1 MHAPHA
7 AEAAS
12 AVSQRNQWRKKNMAK
27 RSGAG
32 VGRTLSVTAVLVALG
47 LMTTGGAMAADKGSQ
62 PRDDTVAHVYCPTE
76 GAPDVRKCGDSNER
90 GHDLHVNA
98 RQHETP
104 TEPEP
109 NDAGAR
115 GAKRR

>member
-1 MHAPHA
+1 
-7 AEAAS
+7 
-12 AVSQRNQWRKKNMAK
+12 MAK

-32 VGRTLSVTAVLVALG
+32 VGRILSVTAVLVALG
-47 LMTTGGAMAADKGSQ
+47 LMTTGGATAADKGNQSQ
-62 PRDDTVAHVYCPTE
+62 DDTVAHVYCPTE
-76 GAPDVRKCGDSNER
+76 GALQVRKCGDTSEA
-90 GHDLHVNA
+90 GHEPHINT

-109 NDAGAR
+109 NGAAAR